1 MTAALVIV
9 AVSGWLV
16 ALAALGLLGWHLWR
30 STLALQSQANAQL
43 ILTRINDDIN
53 SRVAA
58 RVTMINSYGPD
69 APSAFPPTPPP
80 HPSAKNGRARM
91 PAEQPVASG
100 ASTTSILDDA
110 HEIERELTRM
120 QRQDGGYTKREPF
133 IPTEEA

>member
-1 MTAALVIV
+1 MSVAVVLV

-30 STLALQSQANAQL
+30 STLALQSQANTL
-43 ILTRINDDIN
+43 LMVGRIDEEITR
-53 SRVAA
+53 RVSA
-58 RVTMINSYGPD
+58 RVMMINAYGPD
-69 APSAFPPTPPP
+69 NTPSQFPSAPQAST
-80 HPSAKNGRARM
+80 NGKPRQRM
-91 PAEQPVASG
+91 PAEQPVAAG
-100 ASTTSILDDA
+100 ASTTAILDEA